1 VVEAGVPETKDFE
14 ALKAMAD
21 LLAGPEAPNDPAE
34 AEARRFLPL
43 VRLDRLSSAVVDRHG
58 RPLHADGL
66 FADDREVLAAV
77 ALDLLA
83 APDRGPFVFDWTDPG
98 GLDIPAAFA
107 RAPAAADWRLPP
119 AARQALSAPG
129 AFAVLLTAGAWQAEG
144 ALEEAAA
151 AYGLTAAQ
159 GRLVAA
165 LARTGDLRRAADA
178 ARVTYATARTI
189 VAEAMARM
197 GARKL
202 TALITRLV
210 THAFGALPADHQAD
224 DALADLWG
232 LNARQAA
239 LAMAVAQ
246 GASRQ
251 EAARAVGISE
261 ASAKKALQDV
271 FLAAGVANAQALA
284 RKVADAMSL
293 SALVQATGGDIASPE
308 AREPLAFVV
317 RPDGR
322 AVAFSDYGPRE
333 GRPVLIVH
341 TNFSSRHAPGRLVE
355 ALQRAGYRPF
365 AIDRPG
371 FGFTDAAPDG
381 EDPAEVGVEDLAT
394 VMRRLR
400 LDQADLVVRGGFRF
414 VRRLVD
420 AKPELV
426 GRVVMTSVPPQG
438 QTTRRRTSFYFVLQ
452 SLTHS
457 QPHLIREAA
466 RLSGRLFPVSD
477 IRRHVLDALKGSPV
491 DVAAMED
498 PRNFAD
504 YWRGLRMFST
514 GRIDGYVQ
522 EQLAQARAAPLLPLP
537 DAAAWTIM
545 TGAQDA
551 MFDPAEAEAW
561 WSTLLPGARIQRIP
575 GAGRMLVFSHPETVV
590 AALDSSA
597 VRQAA

>member
-1 VVEAGVPETKDFE
+1 MKDFE

-21 LLAGPEAPNDPAE
+21 LLAGPEAPNDSAE

-66 FADDREVLAAV
+66 FADDRNVLAAIARDLV
-77 ALDLLA
+77 AG
-83 APDRGPFVFDWTDPG
+83 PDRGPFVLSWTDPG
-98 GLDIPAAFA
+98 GLDMPVAFA

-119 AARQALSAPG
+119 AARQALSDPG
-129 AFAVLLTAGAWQAEG
+129 AFAVLLTAGAWQAVG

-165 LARTGDLRRAADA
+165 LARTGDLRQAAEA
-178 ARVTYATARTI
+178 AGVTYATARTLA
-189 VAEAMARM
+189 AEAMARM
-197 GARKL
+197 GVRKL

-210 THAFGALPADHQAD
+210 THAFGALPADHRAD

-232 LNARQAA
+232 LTPRQAA
-239 LAMAVAQ
+239 LALAVAQ

-293 SALVQATGGDIASPE
+293 SALVQATGGDIGASSE
-308 AREPLAFVV
+308 GREPLAFAM

-341 TNFSSRHAPGRLVE
+341 TNFSNRHSPSRLVE

-365 AIDRPG
+365 AVDRPG
-371 FGFTDAAPDG
+371 FGFTDAAAEA
-381 EDPAEVGVEDLAT
+381 EDPAEVAVEDLAI

-400 LDQADLVVRGGFRF
+400 IDQADLVVRGGFRF

-420 AKPELV
+420 ARPELV

-438 QTTRRRTSFYFVLQ
+438 QTTRRRASFYFVLQ

-498 PRNFAD
+498 PRNFSD

-522 EQLAQARAAPLLPLP
+522 EQLAQARAAPLTALP
-537 DAAAWTIM
+537 DATAWTIM

-561 WSTLLPGARIQRIP
+561 WAALLPGARIQRVQA
-575 GAGRMLVFSHPETVV
+575 AGRMLVFSHPETVV